1 MKEKLTIDQK
11 IQIAQIAATLTQAT
25 INNAHKIPVQNALSI
40 DTGGPYNDQLFLT
53 LFDIVAKKI
62 TDGPENY

>member
-25 INNAHKIPVQNALSI
+25 VSNSHKIPIQSALSTDI
-40 DTGGPYNDQLFLT
+40 GGPYNDQLFVA

-62 TDGPENY
+62 TDGPENN